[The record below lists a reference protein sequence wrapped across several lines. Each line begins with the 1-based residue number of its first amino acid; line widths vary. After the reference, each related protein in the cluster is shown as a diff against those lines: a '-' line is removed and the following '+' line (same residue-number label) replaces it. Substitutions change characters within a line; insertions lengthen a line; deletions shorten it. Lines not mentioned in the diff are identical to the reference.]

1 MRLKL
6 HNIGM
11 LEHAELRLHP
21 LSVIAGENDNG
32 KSTVG
37 KIVFCIIKAINR
49 YKEDLQESKESRL
62 MEKAD
67 ELYFS
72 LRRMVSMT
80 DPGNRELLMEI
91 RTRLSA
97 LYQVNQQDFD
107 ELQEFVLQLEES
119 HNAVEADQ
127 QTSSQHLAEIA
138 AIMHEPEDKKQSI
151 INAFS
156 KVFASEFDASL
167 LLQGTSEGSIELWE
181 NDLLLLRLEISKQG
195 DDNLEIRL
203 QDEPEPLELKDAT
216 FIETPL
222 ILNYH
227 DLLSRS
233 QTMLEVGRRIAWRT
247 GQSYTTLHTKDLF
260 DKLREPAL
268 PIDIFTPP
276 RKHEQTSKL
285 QSIIDGSISYSR
297 KQRDFVFQR
306 DNESISIKNTAS
318 GIKVFGLLQILLN
331 NEIIGKNTMLIF
343 DEPENHLHPKWQLKL
358 AEFLVYLASQGVNV
372 LVSSHSP
379 YMIEALKRYADR
391 DGLKD
396 QQGFFLA
403 ENRRIEDKDQL
414 SEIFQVLAEPFEIFR
429 QMDAEALRDE

>member
-49 YKEDLQESKESRL
+49 YKEDLQESTESRL
-62 MEKAD
+62 QDKAD

-72 LRRMVSMT
+72 LRRMVSMSYSS
-80 DPGNRELLMEI
+80 NRELLLEI
-91 RTRLSA
+91 RKRLST
-97 LYQVNQQDFD
+97 LYPFNQQEFD
-107 ELQEFVLQLEES
+107 ELQEFVAELQENHSATED
-119 HNAVEADQ
+119 EQ
-127 QTSSQHLAEIA
+127 QVSSQHLAEIA
-138 AIMHEPEDKKQSI
+138 TIMHEPEDKKRSI
-151 INAFS
+151 VNAFN

-181 NDLLLLRLEISKQG
+181 NDLLLLRLEIRKQG
-195 DDNLEIRL
+195 DDNLEIWL

-222 ILNYH
+222 ILNQH
-227 DLLSRS
+227 DLLIRS
-233 QTMLEVGRRIAWRT
+233 QTMLDTNRRTPGRI
-247 GQSYTTLHTKDLF
+247 GLSYTTLHTKDLF
-260 DKLREPAL
+260 DKLRVPAL
-268 PIDIFTPP
+268 PTDLLTPD
-276 RKHEQTSKL
+276 KNELTHKL
-285 QSIIDGSISYSR
+285 QKIIDGEISYSH
-297 KQRDFVFQR
+297 KQRDFVFER

-358 AEFLVYLASQGVNV
+358 AEFLVYLASQGIYI

-403 ENRRIEDKDQL
+403 QNRRIEDKNQL
-414 SEIFQVLAEPFEIFR
+414 SEIFRVLAEPFEVFR
-429 QMDAEALRDE
+429 QMDAEALKDE

>member
-67 ELYFS
+67 ELYFA
-72 LRRMVSMT
+72 LRRIVSMGEP
-80 DPGNRELLMEI
+80 DNRGSLMEV
-91 RTRLSA
+91 RVQLSA
-97 LYQVNQQDFD
+97 LYHVNPQALA
-107 ELQEFVLQLEES
+107 ELQELASELQEACNATEEDRQ
-119 HNAVEADQ
+119 NIR
-127 QTSSQHLAEIA
+127 QHFEQIE
-138 AIMHEPEDKKQSI
+138 AIMHEPEDKRRSI
-151 INAFS
+151 INAFA

-167 LLQGTSEGSIELWE
+167 LLQGTSKGSIELWE
-181 NDLLLLRLEISKQG
+181 SDLQLIRLEISKQDSG
-195 DDNLEIRL
+195 NLVVFL
-203 QDEPEPLELKDAT
+203 QEDPEPLELKDAT

-222 ILNYH
+222 ILNQH
-227 DLLSRS
+227 DLLIRS
-233 QTMLEVGRRIAWRT
+233 QTMLDTNRRTAGRI
-247 GQSYTTLHTKDLF
+247 GLSYTTLHTKDLF
-260 DKLREPAL
+260 DKLRVPAL
-268 PIDIFTPP
+268 PTDLLTPD
-276 RKHEQTSKL
+276 KNELTHKL
-285 QSIIDGSISYSR
+285 QKIIDGEISYSH
-297 KQRDFVFQR
+297 KQRDFVFER
-306 DNESISIKNTAS
+306 DDESISIKNTAS

-358 AEFLVYLASQGVNV
+358 AEFLVYLASQGIYI

-403 ENRRIEDKDQL
+403 QNRRIEDKNQL
-414 SEIFQVLAEPFEIFR
+414 SEIFRVLAEPFEVFR
-429 QMDAEALRDE
+429 QMDAEALKDE

>member
-67 ELYFS
+67 ELYFA
-72 LRRMVSMT
+72 LRRIVSMGE
-80 DPGNRELLMEI
+80 PSYRELLMDV
-91 RTRLSA
+91 RGQLSA
-97 LYQVNQQDFD
+97 LSHVASQALIVLRELTYEVLEAHNGTEQDH
-107 ELQEFVLQLEES
+107 Q
-119 HNAVEADQ
+119 NIR
-127 QTSSQHLAEIA
+127 QHLDEIE
-138 AIMHEPEDKKQSI
+138 ILIHEPEDKKQSI

-167 LLQGTSEGSIELWE
+167 LLQGTREGSIELWE
-181 NDLLLLRLEISKQG
+181 NDLLLLRLEISKKG

-203 QDEPEPLELKDAT
+203 HDEPEPLELKDTT

-222 ILNYH
+222 ILNQH
-227 DLLSRS
+227 DLLIRS
-233 QTMLEVGRRIAWRT
+233 QTMLDTNRRTPGRI
-247 GQSYTTLHTKDLF
+247 GLSYTTLHTKDLY
-260 DKLREPAL
+260 DKLRVPAL
-268 PIDIFTPP
+268 PIDLLTPG
-276 RKHEQTSKL
+276 KDEITHKL
-285 QSIIDGSISYSR
+285 QKIVDGEISYSH
-297 KQRDFVFQR
+297 KQRDFVFER

-358 AEFLVYLASQGVNV
+358 AEFLVYLASQGIYI

-403 ENRRIEDKDQL
+403 QNRRIEDKNQL
-414 SEIFQVLAEPFEIFR
+414 SEIFRVLAEPFEVFR
-429 QMDAEALRDE
+429 QMDAEALKDE

>member
-127 QTSSQHLAEIA
+127 QASSQHLAEIA
-138 AIMHEPEDKKQSI
+138 VIMHEPEDKKRSI
-151 INAFS
+151 VNAFS

-233 QTMLEVGRRIAWRT
+233 QTMLEVGRRIAGRT
-247 GQSYTTLHTKDLF
+247 GLSYTTLHTKDLF
-260 DKLREPAL
+260 DKLLVPAL
-268 PIDIFTPP
+268 PTDLLSAD
-276 RKHEQTSKL
+276 RHKQAGKL
-285 QSIIDGSISYSR
+285 QSIIDGSINYSR

-358 AEFLVYLASQGVNV
+358 AEFLVYLASQGVYV

-403 ENRRIEDKDQL
+403 ENRRIEDKDHL

>member
-49 YKEDLQESKESRL
+49 YKEDLQESTESRL
-62 MEKAD
+62 QEKAE

-72 LRRMVSMT
+72 LRRMVSVS
-80 DPGNRELLMEI
+80 DSGNRELLMEI

-167 LLQGTSEGSIELWE
+167 LLQGTTEGSIELWE

-260 DKLREPAL
+260 DKLLVPAL
-268 PIDIFTPP
+268 PTDLLLAD
-276 RKHEQTSKL
+276 RHKQAGKL

-358 AEFLVYLASQGVNV
+358 AEFLVYLASQGVYV

-403 ENRRIEDKDQL
+403 ENRRIEDKDHL